1 VTLAELRSRNAALN
15 ITRSR
20 DRETHALF
28 AATERATNS
37 TPRSRQPHIKVR
49 DANERR
55 LGTLA
60 RQGIRVVLDAPEV
73 LQFVLEQVRENWS
86 ERDFEREWV
95 FHVSALLDQL
105 DAECTNQRDTG

>member
-1 VTLAELRSRNAALN
+1 MTLAEPHSRNITPSRGRDADALRAA
-15 ITRSR
+15 T
-20 DRETHALF
+20 THA
-28 AATERATNS
+28 TRAT
-37 TPRSRQPHIKVR
+37 PGPRQPHIKVR

-86 ERDFEREWV
+86 ERDFERQWV
-95 FHVSALLDQL
+95 VHVSALLDQL
-105 DAECTNQRDTG
+105 DAERTNQRNTG